1 MTSVTSRMLLSVALL
16 VVVLPIPASAQRPQW
31 TRQSGA
37 PRDDEAYAVA
47 AGPGAVYIV
56 GETIGAFPSQTNQGG
71 RDGFVQKYDVL
82 GNLQWTRQFGTSD
95 KDSPRGVAAD
105 ASGVYVAGF
114 TDGTLG
120 QSSAGSTDAFV
131 RKYDVNGSEQW
142 TRQFGTSRVDQALAI
157 ASDGTSIYVAGT
169 VQGALPGQTNVNFG
183 GDAFVRKYDAN
194 GNEVWTRQFGTGD
207 TEEAYGVAVDAS
219 GVYVAGRTNGALA
232 QPAQGTDVFV
242 RKYDASG
249 NAVWT
254 RQFGGPGADYGNAV
268 AVDATGVYVAGET
281 GGLPGQTKI
290 GGLFDAFVAKFDLAG
305 TPQWMREF
313 GTDSEDAAY
322 GVTVNAG
329 GVSVVGYVG
338 NFLPGFTNL
347 GQSDAYIR
355 RYDANGAE
363 TGTLQFGGN
372 AHDVVYGVASDGL
385 AVYVCGY
392 NLISNQGSDDAF
404 VAKFPNPPDVSP
416 GGVVNNGSF
425 APSPAPLAPGSIA
438 AVFGTNLN
446 DGSVVLASS
455 FGPDGKLVATL
466 GGSSATINNLPSPM
480 FYSTSGQLGVQIP
493 FETAGQTSATIRV
506 TVNGQ
511 TSVPRTF
518 AIDALAPGIFTV
530 NSAGTGTAA
539 VLHQDGVTPV
549 TAQSPAKP
557 NEIVV
562 FFATGLGVL
571 SPPLGTG
578 EPSVGNRTAAPTVT
592 IDGAS
597 AEILFSGAAPGF
609 VGLNQINLRIPP
621 GTRTAGNIPVVLS
634 VGGKQSNAVTIPV
647 AP

>member
-1 MTSVTSRMLLSVALL
+1 MAT
-16 VVVLPIPASAQRPQW
+16 
-31 TRQSGA
+31 
-37 PRDDEAYAVA
+37 
-47 AGPGAVYIV
+47 GPGAVYVV
-56 GETIGAFPSQTNQGG
+56 GETIGALPLQTNQGG
-71 RDGFVQKYDVL
+71 RDGFVSKFDVL
-82 GNLQWTRQFGTSD
+82 GNELWTRQFGTPAQ
-95 KDSPRGVAAD
+95 DSPRGVAAD
-105 ASGVYVAGF
+105 ATGVYVAGF

-157 ASDGTSIYVAGT
+157 ASDGTGIYVVGS
-169 VQGALPGQTNVNFG
+169 VEGALPGQTAATLAD
-183 GDAFVRKYDAN
+183 DAFVRKYDAN
-194 GNEVWTRQFGTGD
+194 GVEQWTRQFGTGD
-207 TEEAYGVAVDAS
+207 QEQAYGVAVDAS
-219 GVYVAGRTNGALA
+219 GIYVAGRTNGSLV
-232 QPAQGTDVFV
+232 QPAQNTDVFL

-249 NAVWT
+249 NVVWT
-254 RQFGGPGADYGNAV
+254 RQFGGTGADYANAV
-268 AVDATGVYVAGET
+268 AVNASGVYVAGQ
-281 GGLPGQTKI
+281 GRLPGQTFS
-290 GGLFDAFVAKFDLAG
+290 GGLWDAFVAKFDLAG
-305 TPQWMREF
+305 APQWTRQF
-313 GTDSEDAAY
+313 GDDSDDNAF
-322 GVTVNAG
+322 GVTVNST
-329 GVSVVGYVG
+329 GVTVVGITG
-338 NFLPGFTNL
+338 ALPGQTNL
-347 GQSDAYIR
+347 GGWDVFVR
-355 RYDANGAE
+355 RYDVNGAE
-363 TGTLQFGGN
+363 TGTVQLGTN
-372 AHDVVYGVASDGL
+372 SHDYAYGVASDGL

-392 NLISNQGSDDAF
+392 FSGFNPNQTALGGNDAY
-404 VAKFPNPPDVSP
+404 VLKFPNPPDVSP
-416 GGVVNNGSF
+416 GGVVNNASF

-438 AVFGTNLN
+438 AVFGSNLN

-455 FGPDGKLVATL
+455 FGPDRKLVTTL
-466 GGSSATINNLPSPM
+466 GGSSATINNVPAAM

-506 TVNGQ
+506 TVGGQ

-530 NSAGTGTAA
+530 TSDGRGTAA

-549 TAQSPAKP
+549 TAQNPVKP

-578 EPSVGNRTAAPTVT
+578 EPSVGNRTATPTVT

-609 VGLNQINLRIPP
+609 VGLNQINLRIPAN
-621 GTRTAGNIPVVLS
+621 TRTAGNIPVVLT

-647 AP
+647 GP